1 MGHFPYLIYHIPP
14 VPSNC
19 LKDFYCNSL
28 VIRCTKAGSKVISWK
43 LILMSRKHTYLIA
56 GGNEAIKA
64 YAAWGAVCLFWGT
77 TYLAIRIG
85 VRTLPPAL
93 FAGVRFFVAGSVFL
107 AYLRMRGV
115 SFPRRRELL
124 NIAIVGILLLVIA
137 NGCVVWAEQWVPSG
151 LAALIVATLPF
162 WVSGIEAI
170 VPSGNRLNALKIVG
184 IVIGFFGLV
193 ILFGPELKTSIDQ
206 AYLKGVLALL
216 FAPLSW
222 AVGSVYAKYHP
233 TRTAPLMA
241 AALQMVI
248 AGIILVLIGIILHE
262 VPRFDLNVE
271 GLAALVYLAIFGSII
286 GYGSFIYALTKL
298 PAAKVSMY
306 AYVNPIIA
314 VVLGWFV
321 LGEQLD
327 WRVALATVVILLG
340 VVLVQSARS

>member
-1 MGHFPYLIYHIPP
+1 MSQGRAHL
-14 VPSNC
+14 
-19 LKDFYCNSL
+19 
-28 VIRCTKAGSKVISWK
+28 TEGSKDIV
-43 LILMSRKHTYLIA
+43 
-56 GGNEAIKA
+56 KA

-93 FAGVRFFVAGSVFL
+93 FAGIRFFVAGSVFL
-107 AYLRMRGV
+107 AYLRIRGV
-115 SFPRRRELL
+115 SLPGKRDLL
-124 NIAIVGILLLVIA
+124 HIAIVGILLLVIA

-170 VPSGNRLNALKIVG
+170 WPSGNRLNLFKILG

-193 ILFGPELKTSIDQ
+193 ILFAPELKTSLDQ
-206 AYLKGVLALL
+206 AYLMGVLALL

-222 AVGSVYAKYHP
+222 ALGSVYAKYHP
-233 TRTAPLMA
+233 VRTTPLMA

-248 AGIILVLIGIILHE
+248 AGILLILIGIFFNE
-262 VPRFDLNVE
+262 APRFDLNPE

-286 GYGSFIYALTKL
+286 GYSSFIYALAKL

-314 VVLGWFV
+314 VLLGW
-321 LGEQLD
+321 LILNEQLD
-327 WRVALATVVILLG
+327 WRVALATAVILSG
-340 VVLVQSARS
+340 VVLVQSARA

>member
-1 MGHFPYLIYHIPP
+1 M
-14 VPSNC
+14 
-19 LKDFYCNSL
+19 
-28 VIRCTKAGSKVISWK
+28 T
-43 LILMSRKHTYLIA
+43 RKHTYITA
-56 GGNEAIKA
+56 GNSETVKA

-93 FAGVRFFVAGSVFL
+93 FAGIRFFVAGAVFL
-107 AYLRMRGV
+107 AYLKIRGV
-115 SFPRRRELL
+115 SLPGKRDLL
-124 NIAIVGILLLVIA
+124 HIAIVGILLLVIA

-170 VPSGNRLNALKIVG
+170 VPSGNRLNVLKILG
-184 IVIGFFGLV
+184 IIIGFFGLV
-193 ILFGPELKTSIDQ
+193 ILFAPELKTSIDE
-206 AYLKGVLALL
+206 AYLKAVLALL

-222 AVGSVYAKYHP
+222 ALGSVYAKNHP

-241 AALQMVI
+241 AAMQMVI
-248 AGIILVLIGIILHE
+248 AGIILMLMGIILHE
-262 VPRFDLNVE
+262 APRFDFNLE
-271 GLAALVYLAIFGSII
+271 GMAALVYLAIFGSII
-286 GYGSFIYALTKL
+286 GYGSFIYALAKL

-314 VVLGWFV
+314 VLLGWLI

-327 WRVALATVVILLG
+327 WRVAISTAVILLG
-340 VVLVQSARS
+340 VVLVQSARA

>member
-1 MGHFPYLIYHIPP
+1 
-14 VPSNC
+14 
-19 LKDFYCNSL
+19 
-28 VIRCTKAGSKVISWK
+28 
-43 LILMSRKHTYLIA
+43 MSREHIDSTA
-56 GGNEAIKA
+56 GGSEAAKA

-93 FAGVRFFVAGSVFL
+93 FAGIRFLVAGSVFL

-115 SFPRRRELL
+115 SLPGRRDLL
-124 NIAIVGILLLVIA
+124 TIAIVGILLLVMA
-137 NGCVVWAEQWVPSG
+137 NGSVVWAEQWVPSG

-170 VPSGNRLNALKIVG
+170 VPSGNRLNALKVLG

-193 ILFGPELKTSIDQ
+193 ILFGPALITALDQ

-216 FAPLSW
+216 FAPLLW
-222 AVGSVYAKYHP
+222 AIGSVYSKYHP
-233 TRTAPLMA
+233 VRTTPLMA
-241 AALQMVI
+241 ASLQMVI
-248 AGIILVLIGIILHE
+248 AGLILIFIGIIFNEL
-262 VPRFDLNVE
+262 PRFNPNPE
-271 GLAALVYLAIFGSII
+271 GIAALVYLAIFGSII
-286 GYGSFIYALTKL
+286 GYGSFIYALAKL

-314 VVLGWFV
+314 VLLGWLI

-327 WRVALATVVILLG
+327 WRVAIATAVILLG
-340 VVLVQSARS
+340 VVLVQSARA

>member
-1 MGHFPYLIYHIPP
+1 MSQGRAL
-14 VPSNC
+14 
-19 LKDFYCNSL
+19 L
-28 VIRCTKAGSKVISWK
+28 TAGSKDV
-43 LILMSRKHTYLIA
+43 A
-56 GGNEAIKA
+56 KA

-93 FAGVRFFVAGSVFL
+93 FAGIRFFVAGAVFL
-107 AYLRMRGV
+107 AYLKIRGV
-115 SFPRRRELL
+115 SLPNRRDLL

-170 VPSGNRLNALKIVG
+170 VPSGNRLNVLKVLG

-193 ILFGPELKTSIDQ
+193 ILFAPELKTSFDQ

-216 FAPLSW
+216 FAPCSW
-222 AVGSVYAKYHP
+222 ALGSVYAKYHP
-233 TRTAPLMA
+233 TRTTPLMA
-241 AALQMVI
+241 ASLQMVI
-248 AGIILVLIGIILHE
+248 AGIILILMGIILNE
-262 VPRFDLNVE
+262 VPRFDFNLE
-271 GLAALVYLAIFGSII
+271 GMAALVYLAIFGSII
-286 GYGSFIYALTKL
+286 GYGSFIYALAKL

-314 VVLGWFV
+314 VILGWLI
-321 LGEQLD
+321 LGERLD
-327 WRVALATVVILLG
+327 WRVALATAVILMG
-340 VVLVQSARS
+340 VVLVQSARA

>member
-1 MGHFPYLIYHIPP
+1 MSPEDAY
-14 VPSNC
+14 V
-19 LKDFYCNSL
+19 
-28 VIRCTKAGSKVISWK
+28 TAGSKE
-43 LILMSRKHTYLIA
+43 TF
-56 GGNEAIKA
+56 KA
-64 YAAWGAVCLFWGT
+64 YTAWAAVCLFWGT

-93 FAGVRFFVAGSVFL
+93 FAGIRFFVAGSVFL
-107 AYLRMRGV
+107 AYLRLRGV
-115 SFPRRRELL
+115 SLPDRRELL
-124 NIAIVGILLLVIA
+124 HIAIVAILLLVIA

-170 VPSGNRLNALKIVG
+170 MPRGNRLNAFKIIG

-193 ILFGPELKTSIDQ
+193 ILFAPELRTSLDQ
-206 AYLKGVLALL
+206 AYLKAVAALL
-216 FAPLSW
+216 LAPLSW
-222 AVGSVYAKYHP
+222 ALGSIYVKYHP
-233 TRTAPLMA
+233 VRTAPLIA
-241 AALQMVI
+241 ASLQMII
-248 AGIILVLIGIILHE
+248 AGIILIFMGIILHE

-286 GYGSFIYALTKL
+286 GYGSFIYALAKL

-314 VVLGWFV
+314 VVLGWLV

-327 WRVALATVVILLG
+327 WRVALATAVILLG
-340 VVLVQSARS
+340 VVLVQSARA